1 MSKKK
6 VEYRDTF
13 DFRLFPEY
21 TYTKVQH
28 KRLRLFQGRI
38 EHWRAAI
45 NYADSFEGHNKI
57 NILFMLGY
65 DVKMETYINRTKNN
79 VVILCAKI
87 PKKFLQAYDA
97 YWTLIEK
104 LRNMGYADKNGNLT
118 PIFYTEREKE
128 AKYRGTGVLSDELY
142 QAHDLEDR
150 IINEYEYVKAEI
162 GNYFGSYMI
171 IDKGHSGK
179 RISHENLDW
188 IIKQYFPF
196 GREQCGISNQA
207 VTSTKRIADALQAG
221 LNRENTSQLLG
232 LPVGTDC
239 YTICK
244 QGIRRCQMD
253 INIGLRNKGSVD
265 LVKLV
270 NKMRNP
276 PYGWDSEPH
285 AAYCLGYALSEH
297 LDGSWI
303 WDGIA
308 CFSSREIAVSVLH
321 NILSEHLMRRRSF
334 QLVTETG
341 WRLSNRFAYMFNL
354 NADNYSPKDT
364 VDEKILELYQSG
376 LSERKIAAE
385 LGTITNIAV
394 HKRLVKM
401 RTLSDEKIPFC
412 NMAFKICS
420 KIEDIT
426 RWPVAIIDEHLRDAL
441 CGTYD
446 DDNHIHV
453 PIYGKDGVRDALS
466 YFTLEKCKELKAM
479 LETVNDFVPLLIRK
493 RYGSDVDIEK
503 IKQVCTTQSSG
514 WLWDSDTF
522 WECVDRYM
530 QKEVSS

>member
-65 DVKMETYINRTKNN
+65 DAKMEAYINRTKNN

-87 PKKFLQAYDA
+87 PKEFLQAYDA

-104 LRNMGYADKNGNLT
+104 LRNVGYADKDGNLT
-118 PIFYTEREKE
+118 PIFYTERKKE

-142 QAHDLEDR
+142 QAHDLEDH
-150 IINEYEYVKAEI
+150 IINEYEHVKAEI
-162 GNYFGSYMI
+162 GNYFANYI
-171 IDKGHSGK
+171 VIDKGHSGR
-179 RISHENLDW
+179 RIFHENLDW

-207 VTSTKRIADALQAG
+207 VTSIKRIADALQAG
-221 LNRENTSQLLG
+221 LDRENTPQLLG
-232 LPVGTDC
+232 FPTEADC

-244 QGIRRCQMD
+244 QSIRRCQMD
-253 INIGLRNKGSVD
+253 LNIGLRNKGSVD

-270 NKMRNP
+270 NRMRNP
-276 PYGWDSEPH
+276 PYGWDFEPH

-297 LDGSWI
+297 LDESWI

-308 CFSSREIAVSVLH
+308 CFSSREIAVSVLR
-321 NILSEHLMRRRSF
+321 NILAEHLMRRHSF
-334 QLVTETG
+334 QLITETG
-341 WRLSNRFAYMFNL
+341 WRLSNRFAYMFDL
-354 NADNYSPKDT
+354 NADNHSPKDAT
-364 VDEKILELYQSG
+364 DEKILELHQLG
-376 LSERKIAAE
+376 LSEREIAAE
-385 LGTITNIAV
+385 LGTMTNIAI

-401 RTLSDEKIPFC
+401 RTVSGERIPFC
-412 NMAFKICS
+412 NMAFKICKKVES
-420 KIEDIT
+420 LT
-426 RWPVAIIDEHLRDAL
+426 RWPIAIIDEHLWDAL
-441 CGTYD
+441 YGAYD
-446 DDNHIHV
+446 EDNHTNI
-453 PIYGKDGVRDALS
+453 PIFGRDRVRDALS
-466 YFTLEKCKELKAM
+466 YFTLEKCKELKAR
-479 LETVNDFVPLLIRK
+479 LETINDFVPSLIRN
-493 RYGSDVDIEK
+493 RYGADVNIEE
-503 IKQVCTTQSSG
+503 IERACTTQSSG
-514 WLWDSDTF
+514 WLWESDVF

-530 QKEVSS
+530 NRQ

>member
-6 VEYRDTF
+6 AEYRDTF

-45 NYADSFEGHNKI
+45 NYADSFEGRNKI

-65 DVKMETYINRTKNN
+65 DAKMETYINRTKNN

-87 PKKFLQAYDA
+87 PKEFLQAYDA

-104 LRNMGYADKNGNLT
+104 LRNVGYADKDGNLT
-118 PIFYTEREKE
+118 SVFYTEREKE

-142 QAHDLEDR
+142 QAHDLEDH
-150 IINEYEYVKAEI
+150 IINEYEHIKAEI
-162 GNYFGSYMI
+162 GNYFANYTV
-171 IDKGHSGK
+171 IDKGHSG
-179 RISHENLDW
+179 RCISHENLDW

-207 VTSTKRIADALQAG
+207 VISIKRISDALQAG
-221 LNRENTSQLLG
+221 LDRENTPKLLG
-232 LPVGTDC
+232 FPAEADC

-244 QGIRRCQMD
+244 QSIRRCQMD
-253 INIGLRNKGSVD
+253 LNIGLRNKGSVD

-270 NKMRNP
+270 NRMRNP
-276 PYGWDSEPH
+276 PYGWDFEPH

-297 LDGSWI
+297 LDESWI

-308 CFSSREIAVSVLH
+308 CFSSREIAVSVLR
-321 NILSEHLMRRRSF
+321 NILAEHLMRRRSF
-334 QLVTETG
+334 RLITETG

-354 NADNYSPKDT
+354 NADNYSPKDAI
-364 VDEKILELYQSG
+364 DEKILELHQSG
-376 LSERKIAAE
+376 LSERKIATE
-385 LGTITNIAV
+385 LGAMTNIAI

-401 RTLSDEKIPFC
+401 RTASGERIPFC
-412 NMAFKICS
+412 NMAYKICKKVES
-420 KIEDIT
+420 IT
-426 RWPVAIIDEHLRDAL
+426 RWPIAIIDEHLWSALYGEYDEDNYIIITIFGRDR
-441 CGTYD
+441 
-446 DDNHIHV
+446 
-453 PIYGKDGVRDALS
+453 VRDALS
-466 YFTLEKCKELKAM
+466 YFTLEKCKELKAK
-479 LETVNDFVPLLIRK
+479 LETINDFVPSLIRN
-493 RYGSDVDIEK
+493 RYGADVNIKEIER
-503 IKQVCTTQSSG
+503 VCTTQSSG
-514 WLWDSDTF
+514 WLWESDVF

-530 QKEVSS
+530 DQ

>member
-65 DVKMETYINRTKNN
+65 DAKMEAYINRTKNN

-87 PKKFLQAYDA
+87 PKEFLQAYDA

-104 LRNMGYADKNGNLT
+104 LRNVGYADKDGNLT
-118 PIFYTEREKE
+118 PIFYTERKKE
-128 AKYRGTGVLSDELY
+128 AKYRGTGALSDELY
-142 QAHDLEDR
+142 QAHDLEDH
-150 IINEYEYVKAEI
+150 IINEYEHVKAEI
-162 GNYFGSYMI
+162 GNYFANYI
-171 IDKGHSGK
+171 VIDKGHSGR

-207 VTSTKRIADALQAG
+207 VTSIKRIADALQAG
-221 LNRENTSQLLG
+221 LDRENTPQLLG
-232 LPVGTDC
+232 FPTEADC

-244 QGIRRCQMD
+244 QSIRRCQMD
-253 INIGLRNKGSVD
+253 LNIGLRNKGSVD

-270 NKMRNP
+270 NRMRNP
-276 PYGWDSEPH
+276 PYGWDFEPH

-297 LDGSWI
+297 LDESWI

-308 CFSSREIAVSVLH
+308 CFSSREIAVSVLR
-321 NILSEHLMRRRSF
+321 NILAEHLMRRHSF
-334 QLVTETG
+334 QLITETG
-341 WRLSNRFAYMFNL
+341 WRLSNRFAYMFDL
-354 NADNYSPKDT
+354 NADNHSPKDAT
-364 VDEKILELYQSG
+364 DEKILELHQLG

-385 LGTITNIAV
+385 LGTMTNIAI

-401 RTLSDEKIPFC
+401 RTASGERIPFC
-412 NMAFKICS
+412 NMAFKICKKVES
-420 KIEDIT
+420 LT
-426 RWPVAIIDEHLRDAL
+426 RWPIAIIDEHLWDAL
-441 CGTYD
+441 YGAYD
-446 DDNHIHV
+446 EDNHTNI
-453 PIYGKDGVRDALS
+453 PIFGRDRVRDALS
-466 YFTLEKCKELKAM
+466 YFTLEKCKELKAR
-479 LETVNDFVPLLIRK
+479 LETINDFVPSLIRN
-493 RYGSDVDIEK
+493 RYGADVNIEE
-503 IKQVCTTQSSG
+503 IERACTTQSSG
-514 WLWDSDTF
+514 WLWESDVF

-530 QKEVSS
+530 NRQ